1 MPLLS
6 QKCAAIKET
15 LSIKEMTLFA
25 PIHHM
30 TLSKWLHL
38 PGPLYNY
45 KTGIDVHSPESC
57 CGDYRKSRTQDAWLR
72 AWCSART

>member
-25 PIHHM
+25 PIHRM